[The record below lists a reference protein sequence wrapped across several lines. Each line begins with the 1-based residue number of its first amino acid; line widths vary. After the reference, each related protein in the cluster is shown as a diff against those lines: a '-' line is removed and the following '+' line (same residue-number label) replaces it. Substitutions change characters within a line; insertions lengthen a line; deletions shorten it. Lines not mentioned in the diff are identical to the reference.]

1 MLSLVRSEN
10 DHAAMTALDEYER
23 YLTVAGH
30 PIGTIEQYVSYP
42 RRLMNDLRCGPEA
55 ISLDDVARWCN
66 SFTWRPNT
74 RRRAVASLRA
84 YFHWAA
90 SVGHIE
96 TDPLASMK
104 PVRGSKGV
112 PRPVPESVLQI
123 AMMRASGDDRWLI
136 RLAAE
141 TGLRR
146 SELARVHRDD
156 PELHGS
162 GWWLRITGKGD
173 KMRMVPI
180 SDDLARWVRS
190 FPGWCFA
197 SPVRPGEPVIPSV
210 LGKRL
215 KRLLGGD
222 ARWTTHTVRH
232 RFACVAYSHSHDL
245 RAVQELLGHES
256 VATTQIY
263 TKVADER
270 LRKVADFAHV
280 A

>member
-1 MLSLVRSEN
+1 MLKIVRDQQEHS
-10 DHAAMTALDEYER
+10 AMTGLDEYER
-23 YLTVAGH
+23 FLQLAGH
-30 PIGTIEQYVSYP
+30 PAGTIEQYVSYP
-42 RRLMNDLRCGPEA
+42 RRLMNDLRCGPGSV
-55 ISLDDVARWCN
+55 SLDDVARWCG
-66 SFTWRPNT
+66 SFHWRPNT

-84 YFHWAA
+84 YFHWA
-90 SVGHIE
+90 SVTGHIDA
-96 TDPLASMK
+96 DPLAGMK

-112 PRPVPESVLQI
+112 PRPVPENILRLAI
-123 AMMRASGDDRWLI
+123 LRASGDDRWLL

-156 PELHGS
+156 PERHDA
-162 GWWLRITGKGD
+162 GWWLRVVGKGD
-173 KMRMVPI
+173 KTRLVPV
-180 SDDLARWVRS
+180 SEELAHWIRS

-270 LRKVADFAHV
+270 LRAVADFAHV